1 MSERVAYEVVRE
13 LARRYAERRAGAR
26 GARGRGVAAR
36 LAMALLV
43 AGLPMSAA
51 EAFEPRP
58 SGGYYV
64 LSLRRPG
71 GVVHEYVVFPDE
83 VEEIGGLLEE
93 ALRYYGSGRSLVRS
107 LQYEL
112 SSFREAYGL
121 RITPLDVY
129 ALKLWVRGMT
139 ELLTGRYSARRLK
152 MVVDHV
158 LACARREG
166 VCR

>member
-1 MSERVAYEVVRE
+1 
-13 LARRYAERRAGAR
+13 
-26 GARGRGVAAR
+26 
-36 LAMALLV
+36 
-43 AGLPMSAA
+43 
-51 EAFEPRP
+51 
-58 SGGYYV
+58 
-64 LSLRRPG
+64 
-71 GVVHEYVVFPDE
+71 